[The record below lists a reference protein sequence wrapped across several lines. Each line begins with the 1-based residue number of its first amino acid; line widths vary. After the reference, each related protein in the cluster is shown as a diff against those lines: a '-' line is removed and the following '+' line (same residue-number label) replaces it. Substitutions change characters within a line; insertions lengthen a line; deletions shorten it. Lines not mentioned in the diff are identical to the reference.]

1 MTKRPTLMDAVRIGT
16 AMWWLGRGI
25 RALAG
30 IEQIRVERTN

>member
-1 MTKRPTLMDAVRIGT
+1 MTKRPTLMDAVRVGT

-30 IEQIRVERTN
+30 IEKIRIQETN